1 MSSRERLRASDAD
14 RERAVSLLH
23 RAATEGRLE
32 AEELDE
38 RLERAFSARTYGE
51 LDTLVEDLPVTMA
64 MAARPPARPARAGWW
79 PRVGAFLIDGLIVG
93 VLAGVLSA
101 AVHGDLGG
109 GLVLLV
115 SAAYFT
121 ILEGGRSGAGVGKRM
136 LGLRV
141 VARDTGGPLG
151 YPRAF
156 VRWLTLVLTA
166 TVFFIGYL
174 WMLVDP
180 ERQCWHDKLAGDLV
194 VPAGGHP
201 DGRRGSQPGRRPA

>member
-23 RAATEGRLE
+23 HAATEGRLD

-38 RLERAFSARTYGE
+38 RLERAFAAKTYGE
-51 LDTLVEDLPVTMA
+51 LDTLVEDLPVTVGT
-64 MAARPPARPARAGWW
+64 AAAVPARPARAGWW

-93 VLAGVLSA
+93 LLAGVLSA

-121 ILEGGRSGAGVGKRM
+121 ILEGGRGGAGVGKRM

-141 VARDTGGPLG
+141 VDRNSGGPLG

-156 VRWLTLVLTA
+156 LRWFTLVLTA

-194 VPAGGHP
+194 VPAGGRL
-201 DGRRGSQPGRRPA
+201 DGGPGSPPRRRLV